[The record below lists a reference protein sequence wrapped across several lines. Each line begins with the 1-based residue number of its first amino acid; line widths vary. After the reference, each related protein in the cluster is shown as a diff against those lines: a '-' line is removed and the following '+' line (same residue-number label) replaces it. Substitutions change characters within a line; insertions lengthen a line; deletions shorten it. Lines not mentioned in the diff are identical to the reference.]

1 MHFQALTS
9 RLRQRLANHQ
19 DQRLLTNIGWLTVGM
34 VTNRVLR
41 LLITIVVARS
51 LSQADY
57 GLIAL
62 IFTTHEMIGLFL
74 QRCTNIKLIQTPKQE
89 LSALCETTSSMNWL
103 LGGGLFL
110 IQCVTGW
117 VLSQAYQAPDL
128 FLPLCA
134 LALTYLQLPISMVQ
148 AALNVREGKLQLVA
162 KIEVAQ
168 TLADTIA
175 VLALIYAGAGLWA
188 LVIPRVI
195 TPLIWVGGHRKAC
208 EWRSHI
214 SWSFQGWR
222 SILSYGSNLLLIDG
236 LQLLRQNAD
245 YLLIGYFLGVE
256 ALGLYFFAFNAGLG
270 IATSFSMAISNAL
283 LPHLC
288 ESADEPETLKM
299 RYRRGLTLTLL
310 LIGSLMLLQTSLAP
324 FYVPVVFG
332 EEWVERGSVELIV
345 ILCLVALPKSLIDV
359 SSQYLRAENLPTTD
373 LGLQA
378 AFTTLLLAGFCSAII
393 FGLQTVAVT
402 TVVCYYFFAAIA
414 IRQCLRVCRQT
425 VPNGNQQIS
434 LEPSP
439 SSFNNPQARVP
450 AQTGV

>member
-1 MHFQALTS
+1 MHFNALTS
-9 RLRQRLANHQ
+9 RLRQRLAKHQ
-19 DQRLLTNIGWLTVGM
+19 DHRLLTNIGWLTVGM

-41 LLITIVVARS
+41 LLITIVVART

-74 QRCTNIKLIQTPKQE
+74 QRCTNIKLIQAPKQE
-89 LSALCETTSSMNWL
+89 LNALCETTASMNWL

-110 IQCVTGW
+110 IQCLTGW

-128 FLPLCA
+128 FLPMCA
-134 LALTYLQLPISMVQ
+134 LAITYLQLPISMVQ
-148 AALNVREGKLQLVA
+148 AALNVREGKLQVVA
-162 KIEVAQ
+162 KIEVVQ
-168 TLADTIA
+168 TLLDTIA

-188 LVIPRVI
+188 LVIPRLI
-195 TPLIWVGGHRKAC
+195 TPLIWVMGHRTAC
-208 EWRSHI
+208 QWRSNS
-214 SWSFQGWR
+214 SWSFLGWR

-288 ESADEPETLKM
+288 ESADEPDTLKM

-324 FYVPVVFG
+324 FYVPIVFG
-332 EEWVERGSVELIV
+332 DDWVERGSVELIV

-359 SSQYLRAENLPTTD
+359 SSQYLRAENRPDTD
-373 LGLQA
+373 LQ
-378 AFTTLLLAGFCSAII
+378 
-393 FGLQTVAVT
+393 LQTMLTVSLLTGFGVAVT
-402 TVVCYYFFAAIA
+402 VGLKAVAVATVVCYYLFAAIV
-414 IRQCLRVCRQT
+414 INRCLRLPRKEASASSPYT
-425 VPNGNQQIS
+425 GLETS
-434 LEPSP
+434 L
-439 SSFNNPQARVP
+439 SS
-450 AQTGV
+450 

>member
-1 MHFQALTS
+1 M
-9 RLRQRLANHQ
+9 
-19 DQRLLTNIGWLTVGM
+19 G
-34 VTNRVLR
+34 TNRVLR

-74 QRCTNIKLIQTPKQE
+74 QRCTNIKLIQAPKQE
-89 LSALCETTSSMNWL
+89 LSALCETTTSMNWF
-103 LGGGLFL
+103 LGGGLSL
-110 IQCVTGW
+110 IQCATGW
-117 VLSQAYQAPDL
+117 ALSQAYQAPDL

-134 LALTYLQLPISMVQ
+134 LAITYLQLPISMVQ

-162 KIEVAQ
+162 KIEVVQ
-168 TLADTIA
+168 TLLDTIA

-188 LVIPRVI
+188 LVIPRLI
-195 TPLIWVGGHRKAC
+195 TPLIWVVGHRKAC
-208 EWRSHI
+208 QWRSRI

-299 RYRRGLTLTLL
+299 RYRRGLTLTFL

-324 FYVPVVFG
+324 FYVPIVFG
-332 EEWVERGSVELIV
+332 DDWVERGSVELIV

-378 AFTTLLLAGFCSAII
+378 AFTALLLAGFSSAIS
-393 FGLQTVAVT
+393 FGLQAVAVA
-402 TVVCYYFFAAIA
+402 TVVCYYFFSVIAIA
-414 IRQCLRVCRQT
+414 RCLRFSRKVAS
-425 VPNGNQQIS
+425 NGLIR
-434 LEPSP
+434 LETPC
-439 SSFNNPQARVP
+439 SSFNNAQTRVP
-450 AQTGV
+450 AQTGA